1 MINKLKV
8 FYNEYISITL
18 IIIFIGIFSAASMN
32 LILYNGI
39 PCVETNISRDG
50 WASFSGAFIGGA
62 LTLIGVNI
70 TIKNE
75 ARRRREEDRRRREE
89 EKSIII
95 LGESNKEE
103 YCFAFKIDKIDTNI
117 GEQYRFTL
125 RDFKITNVGK
135 NPVYKIMISF
145 YFKDIDKP
153 IDKPIDKK
161 YERLIKSGEEV
172 DISEKI
178 EFNGN
183 DKILESISIT
193 FFDVFNNV
201 HMTEFT
207 CKSENKKKVGYP
219 DDYLMVNDI
228 QYKKVAE
235 RI

>member
-75 ARRRREEDRRRREE
+75 ARRRREE
-89 EKSIII
+89 EKSIIV

-103 YCFAFKIDKIDTNI
+103 YCFSFKIDKMGTSNNI
-117 GEQYRFTL
+117 VERYKFTL
-125 RDFKITNVGK
+125 QDFKIVNIGK
-135 NPVYKIMISF
+135 NPVYKITLSF
-145 YFKDIDKP
+145 FFKDENQAINLSYKG
-153 IDKPIDKK
+153 
-161 YERLIKSGEEV
+161 LIKSGEEL
-172 DISEKI
+172 EMYKEI
-178 EFNGN
+178 EFNSN
-183 DKILESISIT
+183 DKILKKISIT

-201 HMTEFT
+201 HMTEFI
-207 CKSENKKKVGYP
+207 CKSEIKKKVGYP

-235 RI
+235 II

>member
-1 MINKLKV
+1 MFI
-8 FYNEYISITL
+8 EYKSIFFL
-18 IIIFIGIFSAASMN
+18 IILIGIFSAAVMN
-32 LILYNGI
+32 GILYNGI
-39 PCVETNISRDG
+39 PILKTNISRDG

-75 ARRRREEDRRRREE
+75 ARRRREE

-103 YCFAFKIDKIDTNI
+103 YCFAFKIDKIDKIDTNI
-117 GEQYRFTL
+117 GEGYRFTL

-145 YFKDIDKP
+145 YFKD

-193 FFDVFNNV
+193 FYDVFNNV
-201 HMTEFT
+201 YV
-207 CKSENKKKVGYP
+207 SEIKCTSEKEKIEHYQE
-219 DDYLMVNDI
+219 DYLMIKEISYV
-228 QYKKVAE
+228 KVAE